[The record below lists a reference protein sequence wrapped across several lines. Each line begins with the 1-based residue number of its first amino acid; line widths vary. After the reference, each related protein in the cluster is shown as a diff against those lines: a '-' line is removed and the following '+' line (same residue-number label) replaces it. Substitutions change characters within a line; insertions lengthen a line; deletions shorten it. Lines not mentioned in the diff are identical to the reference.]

1 MKNLKKIIQD
11 KSTIVDMSVLIIST
25 IVKAIKWGDRLY
37 RVAIHGPAAKDKP
50 YPHIHIYD
58 SKDIFPYKNF
68 NFEIS
73 LVDILCDD
81 EINLVCQQDREN
93 HIDRRKRD
101 LCDWTGYY
109 KLRDS
114 FEDWLYDTPSKP
126 GEYID
131 NLHVII
137 HDYNEE
143 SPYGSENPLF
153 DYIHNQGKVVMEKH
167 MRYFET

>member
-1 MKNLKKIIQD
+1 MEKLIKFIQD
-11 KSTIVDMSVLIIST
+11 KSTIVDMPVLEIST

-37 RVAIHGPAAKDKP
+37 RVAIHGPATKDKP

-101 LCDWTGYY
+101 
-109 KLRDS
+109 
-114 FEDWLYDTPSKP
+114 
-126 GEYID
+126 
-131 NLHVII
+131 
-137 HDYNEE
+137 
-143 SPYGSENPLF
+143 
-153 DYIHNQGKVVMEKH
+153 
-167 MRYFET
+167 